1 MGGGFADPEYA
12 LLRYAGQVRELT
24 PIMSTIHP
32 LQLMVSKIPM
42 LPHDVPVDF
51 IVTPKD
57 IIATRSIYPPARAAF
72 TGICCGR

>member
-1 MGGGFADPEYA
+1 
-12 LLRYAGQVRELT
+12 
-24 PIMSTIHP
+24 MSAIHP

-57 IIATRSIYPPARAAF
+57 IIATRSIYPRPRGIYWDLLREMNINTIPILRRHQRS
-72 TGICCGR
+72 TGIRQG

>member
-1 MGGGFADPEYA
+1 
-12 LLRYAGQVRELT
+12 
-24 PIMSTIHP
+24 MSTIHP

-57 IIATRSIYPPARAAF
+57 IIATRSMYPRPRGIYWDLLREMNINAIPILRRHQRS
-72 TGICCGR
+72 TGIRQG